1 MPVCFSASIYTFSG
15 TAALWFSM
23 NWECFGILEVL
34 TDVYTEDRPLQTEMR
49 LFNAGFILVQLRSL
63 LNWSG
68 QLHSIELLL
77 REVASK

>member
-1 MPVCFSASIYTFSG
+1 
-15 TAALWFSM
+15 M
-23 NWECFGILEVL
+23 NWECFGICEVL
-34 TDVYTEDRPLQTEMR
+34 IAVYAEDSTLQTETG

-68 QLHSIELLL
+68 KLHSIELLL